1 MSYHTP
7 LVPDSYLPV
16 PVSCHTFDGGAI
28 ILAKLCSAYGAAIQ
42 ADSLTGSRGTPLLE
56 TERLIGDA
64 KELLQRHEPTTNREI
79 VRQVLQ

>member
-1 MSYHTP
+1 M
-7 LVPDSYLPV
+7 
-16 PVSCHTFDGGAI
+16 
-28 ILAKLCSAYGAAIQ
+28 AKLCSAYGAAIQ

-56 TERLIGDA
+56 TQRLIGDA